1 MESRILI
8 SFSVLNIIL
17 TTIVVVFVAG
27 DVSKSWIYFLSV
39 LILLFNGCFLTFGVK
54 KQFMSR
60 DTDKSSIAGEDKS
73 VIMTDLDSELERRR
87 AAKKFE
93 RN

>member
-1 MESRILI
+1 MESRIFI
-8 SFSVLNIIL
+8 SLSGFNLVLMVL
-17 TTIVVVFVAG
+17 LLVFVSG
-27 DVSKSWIYFLSV
+27 DISESWIYLLTV
-39 LILLFNGCFLTFGVK
+39 LGLLFNGFFLIFGVK
-54 KQFMSR
+54 KEFMSG

-73 VIMTDLDSELERRR
+73 VIMIDLDSELERRR

>member
-8 SFSVLNIIL
+8 SLSGFNLVLMVLLIG
-17 TTIVVVFVAG
+17 FVSG
-27 DVSKSWIYFLSV
+27 DISISWIYLLTLLV
-39 LILLFNGCFLTFGVK
+39 LLFNGCFFIFGVK
-54 KQFMSR
+54 KKFMSG